1 MPPQIAPYHLRLDWL
16 MWFAALSS
24 PDEQP
29 WFAPFMQKLLEG
41 DWPGLSLLRTNP
53 FPDRP
58 PRFVRALLYEYHFTT
73 PAERA
78 ATGEWWTRRVVGTYF
93 P

>member
-1 MPPQIAPYHLRLDWL
+1 V
-16 MWFAALSS
+16 
-24 PDEQP
+24 
-29 WFAPFMQKLLEG
+29 
-41 DWPGLSLLRTNP
+41 LSLLRTNP

-58 PRFVRALLYEYHFTT
+58 PRFVRALIYEYHFTT